1 MQFIDYLAI
10 AIFFLLMVLI
20 GSVSYRKIKNS
31 NDFFVAGG
39 NVPWW
44 LAGISHHVS
53 GYSGAVFVG
62 YALVAYEYGL
72 TLYFWWAI
80 PITLACL
87 SGSFLIAPRW
97 ARLRTLL
104 AIQSPTEYLSL
115 RYNIATQ
122 QLIAWSGVLLKLFDV
137 AAKWASMGILLYG
150 FTGLPVGIGIMMTG
164 GVSLLYITIG
174 GLWADLWTDLAQFIV
189 QIVAGL
195 VMFVAVLL
203 YLGGADQV
211 FTVWSQ
217 LPEGHTRPFNG
228 SYTPGFVLAF
238 IAIAFLSYNGGTWNL
253 ATRYISAPSGS
264 SARKSALLSAALYLV
279 WPLILFF
286 PMWVSPLVFPDLEDA
301 SKVYPML
308 AREFLPA
315 GLVGLVLASM
325 FANTMSMTTSDA
337 NTISSV
343 ITRDILPKISTKF
356 HGMSGN
362 GSLKVARTVT
372 VLFTLGTLLIAL
384 NAEHFGGVLGLLITW
399 FAALLGPTAIPMLFG
414 LLPTFRHCGPKI
426 AISSIVIGLVGFL
439 VVTYG
444 IEVSQAVQIATPMLA
459 SLTVFTFSGMLNRKQ
474 EVPLRVQSLL
484 EALKETR

>member
-10 AIFFLLMVLI
+10 GIFFVLMVLI
-20 GSVSYRKIKNS
+20 GSASYRKIKSS

-62 YALVAYEYGL
+62 YAYVAYEFGI
-72 TLYFWWAI
+72 TLYFWWAL

-97 ARLRTLL
+97 AKLRTIL
-104 AIQSPTEYLSL
+104 AIQSPTEYLAL
-115 RYNIATQ
+115 RYNVPTQ

-137 AAKWASMGILLYG
+137 AAKWASMGILLFG
-150 FTGLPVGIGIMMTG
+150 FTGLPVAAGIMITG

-189 QIVAGL
+189 QIIAGF
-195 VMFVAVLL
+195 VMFAGVLI
-203 YLGGADQV
+203 YLGGVDQV
-211 FTVWSQ
+211 FSVWAQ

-228 SYTPGFVLAF
+228 DYTPGFVLAF

-264 SARKSALLSAALYLV
+264 SARKSALLSAALYLF

-286 PMWVSPLVFPDLEDA
+286 PMWVSPLIFPDLEDA
-301 SKVYPML
+301 SQVYPML

-343 ITRDILPKISTKF
+343 ITRDILPKLSIKF
-356 HGMSGN
+356 QDLSGS
-362 GSLKVARTVT
+362 GSLKVARIVT
-372 VLFTLGTLLIAL
+372 VLFTLGTLTLAL
-384 NAEHFGGVLGLLITW
+384 NAELFGGVLGLLITW

-414 LLPTFRHCGPKI
+414 LLPAFRHCGPKI
-426 AISSIVIGLVGFL
+426 AISSILIGLVGF
-439 VVTYG
+439 VVVNYG
-444 IEVSQAVQIATPMLA
+444 MEVSQAVQIATPLLA
-459 SLTVFTFSGMLNRKQ
+459 SLTAYTLMGILNRKQ
-474 EVPLRVQSLL
+474 VVPLNVQSLL
-484 EALKETR
+484 DELQETI